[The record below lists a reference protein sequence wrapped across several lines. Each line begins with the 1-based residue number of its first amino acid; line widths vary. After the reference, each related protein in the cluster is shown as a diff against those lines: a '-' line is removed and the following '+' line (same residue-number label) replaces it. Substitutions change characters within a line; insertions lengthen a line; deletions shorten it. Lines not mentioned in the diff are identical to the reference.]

1 MAMPE
6 VDSERIHRATYKR
19 VARIDYSHS
28 GEYVF
33 ARNPDFS
40 TAIYP
45 DGLSGGVL
53 LGSKPPLET
62 KIVGAIKRM
71 LVRTVLLAEDPLDGT
86 RRLNLVEGWDGT
98 ANFIVVDG
106 LGYEIHVS
114 AFTTDTGTTYA
125 HLTIEQL
132 RNLKLI
138 NGRPFP
144 IPAGNSLT
152 LALTENPTSGKR
164 KGRKIHL
171 IPGSWKGE
179 VNVQKGEESFGKVM
193 LKALSSINRTKLSS
207 SGFTLWKQ
215 RE

>member
-6 VDSERIHRATYKR
+6 VDAERIHGATYKR
-19 VARIDYSHS
+19 VARIDDLHS
-28 GEYVF
+28 GKYVF

-40 TAIYP
+40 AAIYP

-53 LGSKPPLET
+53 TGQKPSLET
-62 KIVGAIKRM
+62 KIVRTIKQM
-71 LVRTVLLAEDPLDGT
+71 SVRTVLVVENSSDGT
-86 RRLNLVEGWDGT
+86 RRLKLVDGWDGT

-106 LGYEIHVS
+106 LGYEIYVS
-114 AFTTDTGTTYA
+114 TFTTDTGTAYA
-125 HLTIEQL
+125 HLAIEQL
-132 RNLKLI
+132 KNLRLI

-152 LALTENPTSGKR
+152 LALTENPAIGKR
-164 KGRKIHL
+164 KGRKIQL

-179 VNVQKGEESFGKVM
+179 VTVQKGEESFGKVM
-193 LKALSSINRTKLSS
+193 LRALTSINRTKLD

-215 RE
+215 VE